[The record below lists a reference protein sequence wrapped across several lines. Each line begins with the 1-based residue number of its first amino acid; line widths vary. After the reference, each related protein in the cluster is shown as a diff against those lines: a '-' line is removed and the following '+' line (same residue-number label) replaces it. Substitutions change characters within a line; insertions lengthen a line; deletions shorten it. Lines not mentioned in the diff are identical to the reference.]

1 MQEGLMRHITIQ
13 IEHLPENVYLA
24 TSEDLPGFNVES
36 EDREEIFKLSQ
47 TLAID
52 FLKLDGEVAAGE
64 EITIDFEVKE

>member
-1 MQEGLMRHITIQ
+1 MRHITIQ
-13 IEHLPENVYLA
+13 IEYLPENVYLA
-24 TSEDLPGFNVES
+24 TSEDLPGFNVET

>member
-1 MQEGLMRHITIQ
+1 MRHITIQ

>member
-1 MQEGLMRHITIQ
+1 MRHITIQ
-13 IEHLPENVYLA
+13 IEYLPENVYLA
-24 TSEDLPGFNVES
+24 TSEDLPGFNVEA

-52 FLKLDGEVAAGE
+52 FLKLDGEAAADE